1 MRNIYDSS
9 AIINLCAKKNLD
21 RLLEGETLDL
31 AVYEAGNAVW
41 RQVHLRKTLTREE
54 GEKALTVLTET
65 INNMKTAA
73 IQDTTAVL
81 NIAIEEG
88 ITFYDASYLHAA
100 VKNNLTLVTDDERLS
115 SAARRYVKTASS
127 NRAPE

>member
-9 AIINLCAKKNLD
+9 AIINLCAKKSLD

-73 IQDTTAVL
+73 IHDTTAVL

-100 VKNNLTLVTDDERLS
+100 VKNNLTLVTDDERLG
-115 SAARRYVKTASS
+115 SAARRYVKTAFS

>member
-1 MRNIYDSS
+1 VRNIYDSS

-21 RLLEGETLDL
+21 WLLEGETLDL

-115 SAARRYVKTASS
+115 SAARRYVKTAFS

>member
-115 SAARRYVKTASS
+115 SAARRYVKTAFS

>member
-1 MRNIYDSS
+1 VRNIYDSS

>member
-21 RLLEGETLDL
+21 GLLEGETLDL

-115 SAARRYVKTASS
+115 SAARRYVKTAFS

>member
-21 RLLEGETLDL
+21 WLLEGETLDL

-115 SAARRYVKTASS
+115 SAARRYVKTAFS

>member
-1 MRNIYDSS
+1 VRNIYDPS

-115 SAARRYVKTASS
+115 SAARRYVKTAFS

>member
-73 IQDTTAVL
+73 IHDTTAVL

-100 VKNNLTLVTDDERLS
+100 VKNNLTLVTDDERLG
-115 SAARRYVKTASS
+115 SAARRYVKTAFS

>member
-1 MRNIYDSS
+1 VRNIYDSS

-115 SAARRYVKTASS
+115 SAARRYVKTAFS

>member
-21 RLLEGETLDL
+21 WLLEGETLDL

-73 IQDTTAVL
+73 IHDTTAVL